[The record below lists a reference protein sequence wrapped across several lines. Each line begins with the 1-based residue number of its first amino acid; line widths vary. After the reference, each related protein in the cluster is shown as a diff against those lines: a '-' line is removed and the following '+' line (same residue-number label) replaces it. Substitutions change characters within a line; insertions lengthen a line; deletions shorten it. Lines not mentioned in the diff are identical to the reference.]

1 MLKGGI
7 YHCDSVLQ
15 FNHLTH
21 YGVFQLDYKLVCA
34 CTKQNTLKVSCR
46 YKLSSKC
53 FEENTLGS
61 RRPHALLITSTKR
74 EEKMY
79 YYFLSLSLPLLPPL
93 PTFKYSVNLFIKS
106 KKCSPLLML
115 PGRASCRTSSGN
127 TIK

>member
-1 MLKGGI
+1 MLKGEL

-21 YGVFQLDYKLVCA
+21 YGVFQLDYKLACA
-34 CTKQNTLKVSCR
+34 YTKQNTLKVSCR

-61 RRPHALLITSTKR
+61 QRPHALLITSTKR

-79 YYFLSLSLPLLPPL
+79 YYYFLSLSPSTPSSP
-93 PTFKYSVNLFIKS
+93 NLQIFCESFHKE
-106 KKCSPLLML
+106 
-115 PGRASCRTSSGN
+115 
-127 TIK
+127 

>member
-1 MLKGGI
+1 MK
-7 YHCDSVLQ
+7 C
-15 FNHLTH
+15 
-21 YGVFQLDYKLVCA
+21 GVFQLDYKLACA
-34 CTKQNTLKVSCR
+34 CTKQNTLKASCR
-46 YKLSSKC
+46 YKLLSKC
-53 FEENTLGS
+53 FEENSLAS
-61 RRPHALLITSTKR
+61 QRPHALLITLTKR

-79 YYFLSLSLPLLPPL
+79 YYFLSLSLLPPL